1 MTPGGTLE
9 GRSRGVAAPVLV
21 DIMGRVR
28 LKRIAMVATAAVAML
43 IYGNAIANG
52 FVLDDGG
59 VVLRNPLVTT
69 PASAW
74 RAFVLPYWPETIG
87 GGQYRP
93 LGIVSFAVDWLVSGG
108 DARWFHIVNVLW
120 HALATVLVWMLAAEL
135 LAPAAAAITALLFAV
150 HPVHVEAVSN
160 VVGRLEPMSAVFVL
174 GALLAHR
181 RGSWAA
187 PALFAAG
194 LLSKESA
201 IVFLGLVAANDLILD
216 RDWRTTLRARR
227 WLYAGYGA
235 VTVAYAAILLVTFHD
250 REFTTPARVFAG
262 TTLGHRLELVA
273 RTVPHYIRL
282 LVAPLD
288 LSASY
293 APNVISPHAG
303 MSVMTAMGI
312 AAVVLVVLASAVA
325 MRSRRWPAMAYAV
338 IWAPLALAPVS
349 NVFFPSG
356 VLLAER
362 TLYLASVGVCL
373 GVGAVAERYLI
384 TRPAM
389 VVAATASVALAFA
402 VRTWTRTPVWHDDR
416 TYLLALLADHPESYE
431 AHLAA
436 GRALRGANALDQ
448 AERELVIAR
457 RLFPRDSIVYREA
470 ADVAERQQR
479 PAVAIA
485 LLDSARMA
493 RSLPLPTR

>member
-1 MTPGGTLE
+1 
-9 GRSRGVAAPVLV
+9 
-21 DIMGRVR
+21 
-28 LKRIAMVATAAVAML
+28 
-43 IYGNAIANG
+43 
-52 FVLDDGG
+52 
-59 VVLRNPLVTT
+59 
-69 PASAW
+69 
-74 RAFVLPYWPETIG
+74 
-87 GGQYRP
+87 
-93 LGIVSFAVDWLVSGG
+93 
-108 DARWFHIVNVLW
+108 
-120 HALATVLVWMLAAEL
+120 
-135 LAPAAAAITALLFAV
+135 V

-187 PALFAAG
+187 PALFAFG

-201 IVFLGLVAANDLILD
+201 IVFLGLAAANDLILD
-216 RDWRTTLRARR
+216 RDWRMTLTARR
-227 WLYAGYGA
+227 WLYVGYGA
-235 VTVAYAAILLVTFHD
+235 VTVAYAAILLVTFHN
-250 REFTTPARVFAG
+250 REFSAPARVFAG
-262 TTLGHRLELVA
+262 ATFGHRLELVA

-293 APNVISPHAG
+293 APNVISPYAG
-303 MSVMTAMGI
+303 LSVMTAMGI
-312 AAVVLVVLASAVA
+312 VAGGLVVVALVVA
-325 MRSRRWPAMAYAV
+325 MRRRRWPAMAFAV
-338 IWAPLALAPVS
+338 IWVPLTLAPVS

-373 GVGAVAERYLI
+373 GVGAMAERFLL

-389 VVAATASVALAFA
+389 VMAATASVALAFG

-416 TYLLALLADHPESYE
+416 AYLLALLAEHPESYE

-436 GRALRGANALDQ
+436 GHALRGANALDQ

-479 PAVAIA
+479 PAVAGA

-493 RSLPLPTR
+493 RSLPLPAR

>member
-1 MTPGGTLE
+1 MTPGATLE

-21 DIMGRVR
+21 DLMGRVR
-28 LKRIAMVATAAVAML
+28 VKRMAMVATAVVAVL
-43 IYGNAIANG
+43 IYANAFANG

-59 VVLRNPLVTT
+59 VILRNPLVTT
-69 PASAW
+69 PGSAW
-74 RAFVLPYWPETIG
+74 RAFGLPYWPETIG

-93 LGIVSFAVDWLVSGG
+93 LGIVSFAIDWLVSGG

-120 HALATVLVWMLAAEL
+120 HALATVLVWTLAAEL

-187 PALFAAG
+187 PALFAFG

-201 IVFLGLVAANDLILD
+201 IVLLGLVAASDLILE
-216 RDWRTTLRARR
+216 RDWRTTLRDRR
-227 WLYAGYGA
+227 WLYVGYGA

-250 REFTTPARVFAG
+250 REFSTPARVFAG

-273 RTVPHYIRL
+273 RTVPHYVRL

-293 APNVISPHAG
+293 APNVISPHPG
-303 MSVMTAMGI
+303 MSVMTAVGI
-312 AAVVLVVLASAVA
+312 AIGMIVVLAFTVA
-325 MRSRRWPAMAYAV
+325 TRRRRWPTIAFAV
-338 IWAPLALAPVS
+338 IWVPLALAPVA
-349 NVFFPSG
+349 NVIVPSG

-373 GVGAVAERYLI
+373 GVGAIAERYLLS
-384 TRPAM
+384 RPAM
-389 VVAATASVALAFA
+389 VVAATASVTLAFG

-416 TYLLALLADHPESYE
+416 AYLLALLADHPESYE

-436 GRALRGANALDQ
+436 GHALRGANALDQ
-448 AERELVIAR
+448 ADRELVIAR
-457 RLFPRDSIVYREA
+457 QLFPRDSIVYREA

-479 PAVAIA
+479 PAVASA
-485 LLDSARMA
+485 LLDSARMV
-493 RSLPLPTR
+493 RSLPLPAR